1 MGTGTTE
8 IVKRCEAIGLRKP
21 EFSQDPN
28 FTTILWR
35 KEKKPDEV
43 SANKVGD
50 NVGDNVGDKTLN
62 ENRKKILEAL
72 RKDCFVTK
80 PQLEKIVELSK
91 TAIDKNITY
100 LKENGYIRRVGAN
113 KNGHWEVLGK
123 EELAQ

>member
-8 IVKRCEAIGLRKP
+8 IVKRCEAIGLCKP

-35 KEKKPDEV
+35 KEKKPDEA

-50 NVGDNVGDKTLN
+50 KVGDKTLN
-62 ENRKKILEAL
+62 ENRKKILEAM

-113 KNGHWEVLGK
+113 KNGHWEVRLK
-123 EELAQ
+123 EGSAK

>member
-8 IVKRCEAIGLRKP
+8 IVKRCEAIGLRRP
-21 EFSQDPN
+21 EFSQGPN

-50 NVGDNVGDKTLN
+50 KVGDKPIN
-62 ENRKKILEAL
+62 ENRKKILEAM

-113 KNGHWEVLGK
+113 KNGHWEVRLK
-123 EELAQ
+123 EGSAK